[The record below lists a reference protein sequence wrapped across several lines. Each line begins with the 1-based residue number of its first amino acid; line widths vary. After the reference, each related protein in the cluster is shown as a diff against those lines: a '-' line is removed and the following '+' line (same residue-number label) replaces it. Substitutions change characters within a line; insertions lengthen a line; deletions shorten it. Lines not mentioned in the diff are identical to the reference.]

1 MIERD
6 YNLYIL
12 VCDSCGEE
20 YGTYDSF
27 EEVVAAKKKL
37 NFTSKRE
44 GREWIDICKECQ
56 SEG

>member
-27 EEVVAAKKKL
+27 EEAVAAKKKL
-37 NFTSKRE
+37 NFVSKRE
-44 GREWIDICKECQ
+44 GKQWIDICEDCQ
-56 SEG
+56 NE